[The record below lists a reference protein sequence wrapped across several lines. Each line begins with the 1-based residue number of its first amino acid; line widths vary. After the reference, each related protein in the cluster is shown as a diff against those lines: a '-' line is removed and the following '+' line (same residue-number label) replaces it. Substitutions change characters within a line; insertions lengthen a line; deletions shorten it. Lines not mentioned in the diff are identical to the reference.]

1 MPYDKNVLAAN
12 LRAFRARARMKQSE
26 VAAAVGVTANTIM
39 NYENGE
45 GGIGYETAW
54 DHGQVV
60 GRQRG
65 VAQAADVRQPDGRVL
80 RFEAVRAR
88 ALRAA
93 GPRRAQGWVAS
104 PHHRLYA
111 AGL

>member
-54 DHGQVV
+54 ALADLFGVTLGELG
-60 GRQRG
+60 GRDERK
-65 VAQAADVRQPDGRVL
+65 
-80 RFEAVRAR
+80 
-88 ALRAA
+88 A
-93 GPRRAQGWVAS
+93 G
-104 PHHRLYA
+104 
-111 AGL
+111 

>member
-54 DHGQVV
+54 
-60 GRQRG
+60 
-65 VAQAADVRQPDGRVL
+65 ALADLFNGLMVIPNLLALLALSGMVSALLKRYDSRRL
-80 RFEAVRAR
+80 R
-88 ALRAA
+88 
-93 GPRRAQGWVAS
+93 RRRS
-104 PHHRLYA
+104 HREEE
-111 AGL
+111 

>member
-1 MPYDKNVLAAN
+1 MPYDKNVLAAY

-54 DHGQVV
+54 ALADLFGVTLGELG
-60 GRQRG
+60 GREERK
-65 VAQAADVRQPDGRVL
+65 
-80 RFEAVRAR
+80 
-88 ALRAA
+88 A
-93 GPRRAQGWVAS
+93 G
-104 PHHRLYA
+104 
-111 AGL
+111 